1 MFAAPNA
8 RRLRQNSWMVKIDV
22 AEIGVKKSGADSIC
36 FQKAGSRYKTKG
48 KNRGNGSQQH
58 QSKPAIQ
65 CDRKTANNPNAVEAI
80 KNCSCFYTSA
90 RTVFEAPFGE

>member
-48 KNRGNGSQQH
+48 KKQGQWLSQL
-58 QSKPAIQ
+58 SLRALKILKSDSRLTGLRLGA
-65 CDRKTANNPNAVEAI
+65 RNENNY
-80 KNCSCFYTSA
+80 KNSHY
-90 RTVFEAPFGE
+90 G